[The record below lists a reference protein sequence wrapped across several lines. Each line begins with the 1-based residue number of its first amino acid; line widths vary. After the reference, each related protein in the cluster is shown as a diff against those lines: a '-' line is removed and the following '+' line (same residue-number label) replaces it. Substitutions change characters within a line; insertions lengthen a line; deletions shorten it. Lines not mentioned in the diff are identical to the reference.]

1 MAWINTDRQ
10 KEICSIVEDIRIKT
24 SFSYP
29 EKNIVDLAKEL
40 GVFVFEVGFTENP
53 EVNAMLVYS
62 DKKNSDKPTIYIKKT
77 LPDTRKRFTLAH
89 ELGHY
94 VLHKKEG
101 VKFRLDGFDYSNDS
115 KYAEEETEANFFA
128 ATILV
133 PKDELKK
140 LRSFFDNNLEV
151 IADYFGV
158 SKEVIEN
165 RIKWLR
171 MNPQI

>member
-1 MAWINTDRQ
+1 MAWINADRQ

-29 EKNIVDLAKEL
+29 EQNIVDLAREL
-40 GVFVFEVGFTENP
+40 GVSVYEVDFSTNP
-53 EVNAMLVYS
+53 EVNAMLVYN
-62 DKKNSDKPTIYIKKT
+62 DEKNANKPTIYIKKA

-115 KYAEEETEANFFA
+115 QYAKEETEANFFA

-133 PKDELKK
+133 PQEELKRLK
-140 LRSFFDNNLEV
+140 TFFDNNLDV

-165 RIKWLR
+165 RTKWLK
-171 MNPQI
+171 MNPLV